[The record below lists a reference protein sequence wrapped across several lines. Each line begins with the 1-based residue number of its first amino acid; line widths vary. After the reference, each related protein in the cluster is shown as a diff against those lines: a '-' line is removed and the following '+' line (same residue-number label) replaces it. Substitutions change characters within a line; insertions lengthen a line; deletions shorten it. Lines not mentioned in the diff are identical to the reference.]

1 MLRVELEA
9 GDLSQDDA
17 GVALPFQDL
26 TQWQRNLDRGE
37 RARRDLV
44 DERLEEVEVA
54 AVDQRDVDVVLAQL
68 ADRLQAAEASAHD
81 DDLHLDDRFLTRVPA
96 GRACTTLRRVQ
107 APIRGC
113 SSWESI
119 I

>member
-17 GVALPFQDL
+17 CVALPLQDL

-44 DERLEEVEVA
+44 DERLEEEEVLPVDERHVGVRLAEA
-54 AVDQRDVDVVLAQL
+54 ADGEQP
-68 ADRLQAAEASAHD
+68 AEASAHD
-81 DDLHLDDRFLTRVPA
+81 DDPF
-96 GRACTTLRRVQ
+96 
-107 APIRGC
+107 I
-113 SSWESI
+113 
-119 I
+119 